1 MKSAIFGAVC
11 AAAMAAGALLAAGAG
26 AQAQQWPQR
35 TVKLI
40 LPFGPG
46 SGADTAARLLTEKL
60 KDSLGQPVIIEGRP
74 GGDAL
79 ISVRAVVHG
88 KDDHTLF
95 FGPTSVFVV
104 HPYNH
109 DNLAYD
115 PEKDLL
121 PIAGVAKVMIAIAV
135 PTALG
140 VKDLKDFVARAK
152 AAPEKISYG
161 VAPGFSEFV
170 FNGFLRENGLKIAK
184 VPYRDITQ
192 SPQDVSTGRLQLSML
207 SYAAMRAQAQTGNL
221 TVLAINDSARSAVAP
236 TIPSVAEQGFPGLAA
251 SPALGLFG
259 PREMTAQ
266 ARARAAAAI
275 LEAMKDP
282 AIVEGL
288 NRSGQPAAAMG
299 MEAFAAAV
307 KEQHERVAQIAKVL
321 GMKKRN

>member
-1 MKSAIFGAVC
+1 MKSAFVR
-11 AAAMAAGALLAAGAG
+11 AAGAAALGLGVLLAAGAG

-46 SGADTAARLLTEKL
+46 SGADTAARLLTDKL

-88 KDDHTLF
+88 KDDHNLF

-109 DNLAYD
+109 DNLGYD

-152 AAPEKISYG
+152 ATPEAISYG

-192 SPQDVSTGRLQLSML
+192 SPQDISTGRLQLSML

-221 TVLAINDSARSAVAP
+221 TVLAINDTARSPIAP
-236 TIPSVAEQGFPGLAA
+236 DIPSVAEQGFPGLAA

-259 PREMTAQ
+259 PREMTME

-275 LEAMKDP
+275 LAAMKDQ
-282 AIVEGL
+282 AVIEGL

-307 KEQHERVAQIAKVL
+307 
-321 GMKKRN
+321 